1 MNFEVNPNVIMED
14 MELLNNYVEQM
25 QSELSYVTTTVNS
38 LVGTA
43 WTSQVATTY
52 QNKINNS
59 IKLSDS
65 YLYNL
70 KQYISNVHKLAEETK
85 TAESNLANQFNNMQ

>member
-1 MNFEVNPNVIMED
+1 MNFEVNPTIIMED
-14 MELLNNYVEQM
+14 MELLNNCVEQI

-38 LVGTA
+38 LVGTG

-65 YLYNL
+65 FLDNL
-70 KQYISNVHKLAEETK
+70 KQYVSNVHKLAEDTK
-85 TAESNLANQFNNMQ
+85 AAESSLANQFNNMQ

>member
-1 MNFEVNPNVIMED
+1 MNFEVNPTIIMED
-14 MELLNNYVEQM
+14 MDLLKSYVEQI
-25 QSELSYVTTTVNS
+25 QSELSYVTATVNS

-59 IKLSDS
+59 IKLSDGF
-65 YLYNL
+65 LDNL
-70 KQYISNVHKLAEETK
+70 KQYISSVHRLAEETK
-85 TAESNLANQFNNMQ
+85 ADETALANQFNNMQ

>member
-1 MNFEVNPNVIMED
+1 MNFEVNPTIIMED
-14 MELLNNYVEQM
+14 MDLLNDCVEQI
-25 QSELSYVTTTVNS
+25 QSELSDVTTTVNS

-43 WTSQVATTY
+43 WTSEVATAY

-65 YLYNL
+65 FLDNL
-70 KQYISNVHKLAEETK
+70 KQYISNVHKLAEDTQAED
-85 TAESNLANQFNNMQ
+85 TALANQFNSAQ